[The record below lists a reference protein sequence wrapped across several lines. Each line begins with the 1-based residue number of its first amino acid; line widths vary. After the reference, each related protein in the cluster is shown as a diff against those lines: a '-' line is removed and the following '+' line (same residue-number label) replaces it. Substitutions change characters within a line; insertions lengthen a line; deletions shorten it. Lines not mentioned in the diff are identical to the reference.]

1 MLQAGTIPTSAL
13 DERFC
18 VLHSAVTLFCQVL
31 DQKHRFGAEYV
42 FVPASKHVFLNV
54 FCEKEVCLIVL
65 NVDL

>member
-1 MLQAGTIPTSAL
+1 MIPTSAW

-18 VLHSAVTLFCQVL
+18 VLHSAVTPLSCQVL
-31 DQKHRFGAEYV
+31 HHKHRFGAEYV
-42 FVPASKHVFLNV
+42 LVPASKHVFLNV